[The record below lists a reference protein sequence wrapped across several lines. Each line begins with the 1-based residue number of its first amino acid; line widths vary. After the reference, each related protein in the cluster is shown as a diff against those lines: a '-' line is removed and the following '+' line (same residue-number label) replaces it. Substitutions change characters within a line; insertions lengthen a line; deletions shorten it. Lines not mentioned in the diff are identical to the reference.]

1 MMFCSV
7 TMYWFLQGEALPLAA
22 GQELLIC
29 YQGGYTPLEAFLK
42 FGFVADEW
50 WQQAEE

>member
-1 MMFCSV
+1 MAVFAV
-7 TMYWFLQGEALPLAA
+7 QDEVVALEA
-22 GQELLIC
+22 GDELLIS

-50 WQQAEE
+50 WAKKKR